1 MVKFVTSTA
10 RRFDAWLHSRFG
22 RNYRVL
28 LTVGL
33 IADIGHRVMDAP
45 QQVAAHH
52 HLIGIA
58 LAVVLELG
66 LLIHQ
71 VGEMDERLG
80 FREQVIAR
88 GRDEPS

>member
-1 MVKFVTSTA
+1 MIKFVTHTA
-10 RRFDAWLHSRFG
+10 YQIDSWLHSRVG
-22 RNYRVL
+22 RTYGVL

-33 IADIGHRVMDAP
+33 IADIVHRVIEAP
-45 QQVAAHH
+45 KQVALHH

-71 VGEMDERLG
+71 VAEMDERLG
-80 FREQVIAR
+80 FREEPIGK
-88 GRDEPS
+88 GRDGPR